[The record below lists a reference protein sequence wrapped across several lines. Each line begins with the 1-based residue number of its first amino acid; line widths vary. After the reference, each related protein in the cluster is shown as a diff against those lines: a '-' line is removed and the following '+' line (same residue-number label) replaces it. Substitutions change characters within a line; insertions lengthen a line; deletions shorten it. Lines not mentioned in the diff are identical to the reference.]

1 MLAGAL
7 VAAAVSSFTVT
18 ANGATGRDAKH
29 TDAHSQAALDRQLTL
44 ARDATV
50 KYATNL
56 AAARRSG
63 YRIIT
68 HNVPGLGFRF
78 MNAAVQ
84 GFDVRKPP
92 ILVYEHR
99 GQTWQLGAIEWVF
112 ASKPAQPPL
121 PGASYGSF
129 RAGCHYTDGT
139 FVPAG
144 DRAACPKSAPGTE
157 AAFSFWH
164 PRLITMNVW
173 LWSANPAGLFAKT
186 NPTVDYENPLVAAY
200 AAR

>member
-1 MLAGAL
+1 MDPVAPNTTPLTTSLA
-7 VAAAVSSFTVT
+7 
-18 ANGATGRDAKH
+18 
-29 TDAHSQAALDRQLTL
+29 L
-44 ARDATV
+44 ARLATA
-50 KYATNL
+50 KYVNDLSL
-56 AAARRSG
+56 ANKNG
-63 YRIIT
+63 YTIIT
-68 HNVPGLGFRF
+68 KMIPSMGYHY
-78 MNAAVQ
+78 MNPKIT
-84 GFDVRKPP
+84 GFDVQKPP
-92 ILVYEHR
+92 ILVYEHQ
-99 GQTWQLGAIEWVF
+99 GSSWQLGAIEWVF